1 MCALDITDSARARRE
16 LERRATF
23 DALTHLHNRS
33 SILSALRHE
42 LDRGT
47 STGVI
52 YVDLDGF
59 KPVNDVWGHA
69 CGDELLCLV
78 ADRLTAASR
87 RGDDVGRL
95 GGDEFLVL
103 LRDIPRS
110 ETAMHTARRIS
121 SSLASSFEISA
132 GVVEVRASLGVACA
146 SPDDLLRQSVTAEEL
161 VRRADAAMYSSKA
174 AAQGVPV
181 LAA

>member
-1 MCALDITDSARARRE
+1 
-16 LERRATF
+16 
-23 DALTHLHNRS
+23 
-33 SILSALRHE
+33 
-42 LDRGT
+42 
-47 STGVI
+47 VI
-52 YVDLDGF
+52 YVDLDDF

-69 CGDELLCLV
+69 AGDELLRLV

-103 LRDIPRS
+103 LRNIPGPQ
-110 ETAMHTARRIS
+110 TAMHTAERIS
-121 SSLASSFEISA
+121 RSLASSFEIST
-132 GVVEVRASLGVACA
+132 GRVDLRASLGVACA
-146 SPDDLLRQSVTAEEL
+146 SAAETAAAQIGAEEL

-174 AAQGVPV
+174 GRQGTPV